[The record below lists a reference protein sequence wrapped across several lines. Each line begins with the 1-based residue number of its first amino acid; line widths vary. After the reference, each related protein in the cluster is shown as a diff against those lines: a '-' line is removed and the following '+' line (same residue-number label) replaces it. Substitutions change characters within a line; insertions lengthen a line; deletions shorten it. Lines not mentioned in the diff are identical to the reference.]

1 MGELEVEKYKTILVK
16 KLKEIIENKIN
27 IAKEEKIKMEI
38 DMGKKQNCF
47 NCKNYNRNNNECVK
61 LKLEVDTNKI
71 EKKNN
76 CLYYVE
82 KI

>member
-1 MGELEVEKYKTILVK
+1 
-16 KLKEIIENKIN
+16 
-27 IAKEEKIKMEI
+27 MEI

-47 NCKNYNRNNNECVK
+47 NCKNYNRSKNECVK

-76 CLYYVE
+76 CLYYTE